1 MICKKC
7 GNKIEEGQQFCTI
20 CGRKVKNEIEEG
32 KNTINKKETIIIKF
46 NHLVIGIIITI
57 MVLLCIIGASIYN
70 NSNNTNNDTS
80 NIIGDNHSENTGEV
94 EQHKIY
100 ITQDSEVSPTEKEFI
115 GVFSENLTEIY
126 DKNQIDNSGG
136 GSLKTCFYNTSVD
149 NMLQY
154 SSEMRLRNNLT
165 GERDKVYETV
175 YYYNSKNNNIIG
187 SRRTIYAYNYYANA
201 LKEYFDTNIQDA
213 SMTFINASLNV
224 FTNYHNM
231 SEEERSSTE
240 SIEKRQEYLNFA
252 ENIINEE
259 NKTITFDNYVCS
271 YNFLSVDFLF
281 VSTSFKDDNNKQEI
295 LLLAYDEDTNPE
307 DIIKE
312 WYTTVSTQDIISENT
327 EEINDLQ
334 EKSEISNEQDLNAQD
349 NNVEE
354 DNTNTVSIYSNTV
367 ENMNEQELYNFL
379 TSNGLKYQVE
389 EKRENVVYL
398 DEKAGTSSTAILNY
412 GNFEVGDIV
421 NIVKTTYIPTNWNT
435 SIQFTDLVDTS
446 IQYNGGI
453 CTFSRYSAGDYTGFL
468 ENPEGKD
475 IYYVPMGALYYIN
488 DNLVEN
494 YGKYTFTNEENVTI
508 KIVVPYLYNYNE
520 ARVIATNVTI
530 YSKTINLRET
540 YINGS
545 QVLNIDLPSK
555 YD

>member
-7 GNKIEEGQQFCTI
+7 GNEIEEGKKFCTK
-20 CGRKVKNEIEEG
+20 CGKKVKNEIEEE
-32 KNTINKKETIIIKF
+32 KNTINNTETITIKF
-46 NHLVIGIIITI
+46 NHLIIVIIVTII
-57 MVLLCIIGASIYN
+57 VLACIIGASIYN
-70 NSNNTNNDTS
+70 NSNNINNDTS
-80 NIIGDNHSENTGEV
+80 NIIGDNNSENTEKV
-94 EQHKIY
+94 EQDKIY
-100 ITQDSEVSPTEKEFI
+100 ITQDSEVSPTEKEFK

-136 GSLKTCFYNTSVD
+136 GSLKTYFYNTSVD

-154 SSEMRLRNNLT
+154 SSEVRLKNNLT

-175 YYYNSKNNNIIG
+175 YYYNSKNNHIIG
-187 SRRTIYAYNYYANA
+187 SRRTIHAYNYYANA
-201 LKEYFDTNIQDA
+201 LKEYFETNIQDEN
-213 SMTFINASLNV
+213 MTFINASLNV

-231 SEEERSSTE
+231 SEEERNSTE

-252 ENIINEE
+252 ENVINEE

-295 LLLAYDEDTNPE
+295 LLLAYDENTNPE

-327 EEINDLQ
+327 EEINDSQ
-334 EKSEISNEQDLNAQD
+334 EKSEISNEQDLNAHD

-398 DEKAGTSSTAILNY
+398 DEKAGTSSTTILSY
-412 GNFEVGDIV
+412 GNFETGDTV

-475 IYYVPMGALYYIN
+475 IYYVPMGARYYIN

-530 YSKTINLRET
+530 YSKTINLKEK

>member
-7 GNKIEEGQQFCTI
+7 GNEIEEGKKFCTK
-20 CGRKVKNEIEEG
+20 CGKKVKNEIEEE
-32 KNTINKKETIIIKF
+32 KNTINNTETITIKF
-46 NHLVIGIIITI
+46 NHLIIVIIVTII
-57 MVLLCIIGASIYN
+57 VLACIIGASIYN
-70 NSNNTNNDTS
+70 NSNNINNDTS
-80 NIIGDNHSENTGEV
+80 NIIGDNNSENTEKV
-94 EQHKIY
+94 EQDKIY
-100 ITQDSEVSPTEKEFI
+100 ITQDSEVSPTEKEFK

-136 GSLKTCFYNTSVD
+136 GSLKTYFYNTSVD

-154 SSEMRLRNNLT
+154 SSEVRLKNNLT

-175 YYYNSKNNNIIG
+175 YYYNSKNNHIIG

-201 LKEYFDTNIQDA
+201 LKEYFETNIQDEN
-213 SMTFINASLNV
+213 MTFINASLNV

-231 SEEERSSTE
+231 SEEERNSTE

-252 ENIINEE
+252 ENVINEE

-295 LLLAYDEDTNPE
+295 LLLAYDENTNPE

-327 EEINDLQ
+327 EEINDSQ
-334 EKSEISNEQDLNAQD
+334 EKSEISNEQDLNAHD

-398 DEKAGTSSTAILNY
+398 DEKAGTSSTTILSY
-412 GNFEVGDIV
+412 GNFEAGDTV

-475 IYYVPMGALYYIN
+475 IYYVPMGVLYYIN
-488 DNLVEN
+488 DNLIEN

-508 KIVVPYLYNYNE
+508 KIMVPYLYNYNE

-530 YSKTINLRET
+530 YSKTINLREK